1 MEDYNRRQ
9 SLSLLST
16 MESITV
22 PSKDFG
28 SSEFSELKQ
37 ISLES
42 DDGIGAV
49 NDLLADGW
57 KLLHIGHLSDRT
69 VYVLGKQA
77 PASQRRAGFL
87 A

>member
-1 MEDYNRRQ
+1 MNDC
-9 SLSLLST
+9 
-16 MESITV
+16 
-22 PSKDFG
+22 
-28 SSEFSELKQ
+28 SSDISSSNFSELKQ

-42 DDGIGAV
+42 DDDIAAV

-69 VYVLGKQA
+69 VYVLGKSA
-77 PASQRRAGFL
+77 PPSRRRTGFL